1 MSIRS
6 SAGSSIAIATTSG
19 VSTYDAAGFGAKT
32 YVTIDEVTTI
42 GDFGATYNK
51 IEHLPLATRIK
62 KKLKGSKDQGSI
74 TIDYAIDEASVGQ
87 AQLETASD
95 SDASWAIRITN
106 QSGSVKYFTAQ
117 IMSFH
122 DKIGNADSI
131 RAGSAQLE
139 IDSVI
144 VKVAAP

>member
-19 VSTYDAAGFGAKT
+19 VATYDAAGFGAKT
-32 YVTIDEVTTI
+32 YVTIDEVTSI
-42 GDFGATYNK
+42 SDFGATYNK
-51 IEHLPLATRIK
+51 IEHLPLATRTK
-62 KKLKGSKDQGSI
+62 KKLKGSREPGSI
-74 TIDYAIDEASVGQ
+74 TIDFAMDEASVGQ
-87 AQLETASD
+87 LQLETASE

-106 QSGSVKYFTAQ
+106 QSGSIKYFTAQ
-117 IMSFH
+117 VMSFQ

-139 IDSVI
+139 VDSLF
-144 VKVAAP
+144 VKA

>member
-19 VSTYDAAGFGAKT
+19 VATYDAAGFGAKT
-32 YVTIDEVTTI
+32 YVTIDEVTSI
-42 GDFGATYNK
+42 SDFGATYNK
-51 IEHLPLATRIK
+51 IEHLPLATRTK
-62 KKLKGSKDQGSI
+62 KKLKGSREPGSI
-74 TIDYAIDEASVGQ
+74 TIDFAMDEASVGQ
-87 AQLETASD
+87 LQLETASE

-106 QSGSVKYFTAQ
+106 QSGSIKYFTAQ
-117 IMSFH
+117 VMSFQ

-139 IDSVI
+139 IDSMF
-144 VKVAAP
+144 VKA

>member
-19 VSTYDAAGFGAKT
+19 VATYDATGFGAKT
-32 YVTIDEVTTI
+32 YVTIDEVTSI
-42 GDFGATYNK
+42 SDFGATYNK
-51 IEHLPLATRIK
+51 IEHLPLATRTK
-62 KKLKGSKDQGSI
+62 KKLKGSREPGSI
-74 TIDYAIDEASVGQ
+74 TIDFAMDEASVGQ
-87 AQLETASD
+87 LQLETASE

-106 QSGSVKYFTAQ
+106 QSGSIKYFTAQ
-117 IMSFH
+117 VMSFQ

-139 IDSVI
+139 VDSLF
-144 VKVAAP
+144 VKA

>member
-19 VSTYDAAGFGAKT
+19 VVTYDAAGFGAKT
-32 YVTIDEVTTI
+32 YVTIDEVTSI
-42 GDFGATYNK
+42 SDFGATYNK
-51 IEHLPLATRIK
+51 IEHLPLATRTK
-62 KKLKGSKDQGSI
+62 KKLKGSREPGSI
-74 TIDYAIDEASVGQ
+74 TIDFAMDEASVGQ
-87 AQLETASD
+87 LQLETASE

-106 QSGSVKYFTAQ
+106 QSGSIKYFTAQ
-117 IMSFH
+117 VMSFQ

-139 IDSVI
+139 VDSLF
-144 VKVAAP
+144 VKA